1 MANSDEGDT
10 GMKDGF
16 KGTIIISLLLAVLG
30 LMLLNTVWPRQTSLS
45 KESMEGISQV
55 AESMKQSAA
64 NWEKISQ
71 STTELH
77 KVLLA
82 QAQGSRNEITML
94 NQQLIGRYGLN
105 ANDPFNAYVNS
116 MFEQSNSAGG
126 DDVPGSKVDTS
137 PDRPVQEANER
148 AAHKA
153 YGSPAGAYN
162 NSNGPTPQP
171 PK

>member
-1 MANSDEGDT
+1 MANSDAEDT
-10 GMKDGF
+10 GMKESL

-45 KESMEGISQV
+45 KESMEGINQV

-64 NWEKISQ
+64 NWEKIAK

-77 KVLLA
+77 EVLLA
-82 QAQGSRNEITML
+82 QAQGSRNEINTL
-94 NQQLIGRYGLN
+94 NQQLLGRYGLD

-116 MFEQSNSAGG
+116 MFEQTNGLGGVNVSGGKGGTSSAKSVQVTN
-126 DDVPGSKVDTS
+126 DRTTIKVD
-137 PDRPVQEANER
+137 P
-148 AAHKA
+148 
-153 YGSPAGAYN
+153 SPAGVN
-162 NSNGPTPQP
+162 NNGNGAPAQP

>member
-1 MANSDEGDT
+1 MANGEEETAMKGD
-10 GMKDGF
+10 F
-16 KGTIIISLLLAVLG
+16 KVTIILSLLIAVLG
-30 LMLLNTVWPRQTSLS
+30 LMLLQTVWPRQTSLS
-45 KESMEGISQV
+45 PESMQGINQV

-94 NQQLIGRYGLN
+94 NQQLLGRYGLD
-105 ANDPFNAYVNS
+105 ANDPFNSYVNS
-116 MFEQSNSAGG
+116 LFEQANGAGG
-126 DDVPGSKVDTS
+126 GNVPGSESDPGADRTVQDT
-137 PDRPVQEANER
+137 NER

-153 YGSPAGAYN
+153 YGSPTGAYN
-162 NSNGPTPQP
+162 NGNGTPSQP
-171 PK
+171 LK